1 MRGRRPDA
9 VGHPTPTNPASTQ
22 TNKWY
27 RFQELLSCN
36 DESIF
41 LFCWRNETKH
51 QTSFTFPP
59 ADAGNEVVVNV
70 SEVTEF
76 GDFKA
81 ALVDLFEA
89 PSPAVA
95 ASGGSASV
103 EKAFLEVGEGP
114 FRVLVVNEDDS
125 AMMVSAVGVDWVRE
139 EALAAVDQVQI
150 VVYGMGFPRLVVRG
164 ELGSGRSFGGS

>member
-1 MRGRRPDA
+1 MPSAIPRRLTQPQLK
-9 VGHPTPTNPASTQ
+9 PTNGTVFKSYCLVT
-22 TNKWY
+22 TK
-27 RFQELLSCN
+27 
-36 DESIF
+36 SIF

-51 QTSFTFPP
+51 QTSFTFPL

-164 ELGSGRSFGGS
+164 ALGSGRNFGGS